1 MTSIVRTCI
10 TKLVLHMNDANPL
23 NLTESLFVL
32 RVAAGY
38 MPMSSS
44 VAKVSRESSFLIPK
58 LVQTFHCACQ
68 RDQKKV
74 ARYDAYDIRHGELCL
89 AACPFYNK
97 VKTLSNV

>member
-1 MTSIVRTCI
+1 
-10 TKLVLHMNDANPL
+10 MNDANPL

-44 VAKVSRESSFLIPK
+44 GAKISRESSFLIPK
-58 LVQTFHCACQ
+58 VVQVFHCACQ
-68 RDQKKV
+68 RDQKEV
-74 ARYDAYDIRHGELCL
+74 ARYDAYDIHLGELCL

-97 VKTLSNV
+97 VKTLNNV